1 MSLDKNTVSVN
12 INPTYCAWHG

>member
-1 MSLDKNTVSVN
+1 MSLDKNIVSVN